1 MQAKIAGEKTTEGD
15 RLPLCPVRPGARRL
29 PSHQPA
35 ARIREEARY
44 RPKPLQDSLPARRLR
59 LRQKEADDR
68 ESRLPAIPRRIR
80 KPRADLEVCGCDLQF
95 GSDDLPIQSFAGCLR
110 LRFGVEPA
118 LESGEAGLL
127 RGFGA

>member
-35 ARIREEARY
+35 ARIREGGRC
-44 RPKPLQDSLPARRLR
+44 RPKALQDRLPAGWLR
-59 LRQKEADDR
+59 LREQGTDDP
-68 ESRLPAIPRRIR
+68 ESPLPTIPRRIR

-95 GSDDLPIQSFAGCLR
+95 GSDD
-110 LRFGVEPA
+110 
-118 LESGEAGLL
+118 
-127 RGFGA
+127 